1 MFLLFF
7 GGFLFFFRA
16 TAWVNT
22 GAGSETRKH
31 RPRRELTQRL
41 DRFLFLSFFF
51 NHFFIFLLRLLRFFC
66 SANVFVTESSVF
78 VVFFFF
84 FGVCVC
90 LNGTNKKSLFLRPSL
105 NGHVS
110 TGLFFYRVCSL
121 FLRCLG
127 RFR

>member
-1 MFLLFF
+1 MLLLFF

-41 DRFLFLSFFF
+41 DRFLFLFFLTISLFFF
-51 NHFFIFLLRLLRFFC
+51 VYFFFFC

-84 FGVCVC
+84 FWCVCVFER
-90 LNGTNKKSLFLRPSL
+90 NQ
-105 NGHVS
+105 
-110 TGLFFYRVCSL
+110 
-121 FLRCLG
+121 
-127 RFR
+127 